1 MLYNGKGLDL
11 SKYKSLLISP
21 PPPPLRGRTTCVLML
36 FSVFTRQRSFRSRC
50 YITSHLCAPRS
61 LGHEYLNFYICYNIL
76 INWLRYWWVTIVTFD
91 YIVKIKTNF
100 KQETHIYQP
109 TFSSGQSLSFLLLTW
124 SWPLQSK
131 PSDSGDENDQPT
143 TGSTSR
149 MRTAISP
156 GRRSYIS
163 FQIPV
168 LVQSGGNRDG
178 IFQKCSTGYFL
189 WKRSTLFRPKRC
201 AEF

>member
-1 MLYNGKGLDL
+1 MRRIDCL
-11 SKYKSLLISP
+11 
-21 PPPPLRGRTTCVLML
+21 
-36 FSVFTRQRSFRSRC
+36 Q
-50 YITSHLCAPRS
+50 
-61 LGHEYLNFYICYNIL
+61 
-76 INWLRYWWVTIVTFD
+76 
-91 YIVKIKTNF
+91 
-100 KQETHIYQP
+100 
-109 TFSSGQSLSFLLLTW
+109 
-124 SWPLQSK
+124 SWPLTRLLKFRQTVSK
-131 PSDSGDENDQPT
+131 RHTYTNPHSRPARACRFFWLRGLDRYKLSRVILGTRMTNPQPA
-143 TGSTSR
+143 STSR

-168 LVQSGGNRDG
+168 LVQSGGNRVWRGYNGAGLIFFTLVKTCSFVCHLHIVPWYPSVTPRRIINMESKNPLFWFGLLSILLKKTAALLFLLDG